1 MAFGYIPHHN
11 ILKNILKRFIGWP
24 HLTRRLQAPVVL
36 KMLDLNRNDVFLDLG
51 CGSGH
56 FLYEVRQLAGTCIG
70 VDINPNV
77 IRNVAAV
84 SQNIPHLHFL
94 AAGGTVLPFKSE
106 SVDKVLL
113 SGTLQSVPDEKG
125 LLGECQRILKKD
137 GVLVLTVLTNHVLI
151 RRIYETNNRFHSLLG
166 MLNLPENYEA
176 FKKRYNDKWKMTKHY
191 SLEELRTILAQN
203 NLRLLSVEFAP
214 KKFSTIILELFH
226 LFSFKYR
233 IPFGHPLFFL
243 ILYPD
248 LLLME
253 KMSHINSGG
262 NEVLVK
268 AEKVN

>member
-36 KMLDLNRNDVFLDLG
+36 KMLSFNKNDVFLDLG

-56 FLYEVRQLAGTCIG
+56 FPYEIRQLIGTCIG
-70 VDINPNV
+70 ADISLNA
-77 IRNVAAV
+77 IRNVAVV
-84 SQNIPHLHFL
+84 SENIPHLHFL
-94 AAGGTVLPFKSE
+94 AADGTVLPFKSG
-106 SVDKVLL
+106 SVDKVIL
-113 SGTLQSVPDEKG
+113 SGTLQSVPDENG
-125 LLGECQRILKKD
+125 LLRECQRILKKD

-151 RRIYETNNRFHSLLG
+151 RRMYESDNRFHSLLG
-166 MLNLPENYEA
+166 TLNLPKNYEA

-203 NLRLLSVEFAP
+203 NLRILSVEFAP
-214 KKFSTIILELFH
+214 KKFSSIIFDLFH
-226 LFSFKYR
+226 LLSFKYR
-233 IPFGHPLFFL
+233 IPFGHLLFFL
-243 ILYPD
+243 ILYPA

-253 KMSHINSGG
+253 KMNNRSSEG

-268 AEKVN
+268 ARKVN